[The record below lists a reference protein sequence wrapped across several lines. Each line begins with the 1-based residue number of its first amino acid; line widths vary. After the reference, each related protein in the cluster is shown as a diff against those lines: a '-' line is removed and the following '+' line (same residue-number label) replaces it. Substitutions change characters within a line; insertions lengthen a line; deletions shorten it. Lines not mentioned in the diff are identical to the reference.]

1 MTDNTTESVPYNGEE
16 SELREVLEDI
26 IDTNSTKIVIRN
38 VLENVFNNTQ
48 LVTDQDGT
56 TISEQVWMVFSYVN
70 NGFEYKIIIGKA
82 SLFQG
87 LFCLPTNPSICH
99 SWSIWISLFH
109 HPLGCYYDGC
119 GYLEVNIPNI

>member
-38 VLENVFNNTQ
+38 VLENVFDNTQ

-56 TISEQVWMVFSYVN
+56 TISEQV
-70 NGFEYKIIIGKA
+70 
-82 SLFQG
+82 
-87 LFCLPTNPSICH
+87 CL
-99 SWSIWISLFH
+99 
-109 HPLGCYYDGC
+109 
-119 GYLEVNIPNI
+119 